1 VQLGAGTGCITR
13 ALLRRMRSDARLV
26 AIEVNPVFVTEC
38 RRIADGRLVL
48 QQDCAGSLP
57 RILEKLGIGE
67 IDYIVSS
74 LPLAIMDDELV
85 ERILAVT
92 QASLASDGM
101 FLQYQYSLKH
111 RRALE
116 QRYREVRLDF
126 TLRNIPP
133 AFVYACSREA
143 TA

>member
-1 VQLGAGTGCITR
+1 MR
-13 ALLRRMRSDARLV
+13 ADARLV

-38 RRIADGRLVL
+38 RRIADRRLIL
-48 QQDCAGSLP
+48 RQDCAGSLP
-57 RILEKLGIGE
+57 QILEELGIGD
-67 IDYIVSS
+67 IHYIVSS
-74 LPLAIMDDELV
+74 LPLAIMDDDLV

-92 QASLASDGM
+92 HASLAADGM

-116 QRYREVRLDF
+116 QRYQAVRLDF